1 MNGYVLQFMEY
12 LDLERGASVNTRLA
26 YKRDLKQFEEF
37 LEARGFFR
45 AAGVAGS
52 QIGVGDDLK
61 RVREADIAAYMA
73 GLFKGCGKTTIAR
86 KLSAIKSFFKYMQRI
101 GVVGKNPSELLS
113 APKIG
118 KSLPTVLSVEE
129 AVALVEAPGK
139 RIGRRVIKRSDGQTD
154 RPAKPA
160 KIDRQLAQRVLRDR
174 AVLELLYS
182 SGMRVS
188 ELVGV
193 DLTFLDLRGGSV
205 RVTGKGGKERLCI
218 IGSVA
223 ASAIKD
229 YLKIEGRAGDITG
242 MLFRGRSGAPLTQR
256 TVQRIVKKYTQ
267 VSGIAKN
274 PTPHSLRHSFATHLL
289 DRGLDL
295 RVIQEMLGHASL
307 STTQRY
313 TSVSMDRL
321 MEVYDRT
328 HPRAEI
334 KDIEIT
340 DAEIKDK

>member
-1 MNGYVLQFMEY
+1 
-12 LDLERGASVNTRLA
+12 
-26 YKRDLKQFEEF
+26 
-37 LEARGFFR
+37 
-45 AAGVAGS
+45 
-52 QIGVGDDLK
+52 
-61 RVREADIAAYMA
+61 
-73 GLFKGCGKTTIAR
+73 
-86 KLSAIKSFFKYMQRI
+86 
-101 GVVGKNPSELLS
+101 
-113 APKIG
+113 
-118 KSLPTVLSVEE
+118 
-129 AVALVEAPGK
+129 
-139 RIGRRVIKRSDGQTD
+139 
-154 RPAKPA
+154 
-160 KIDRQLAQRVLRDR
+160 
-174 AVLELLYS
+174 
-182 SGMRVS
+182 MRVS

-193 DLTFLDLRGGSV
+193 DLAFVDLRAGSV
-205 RVTGKGGKERLCI
+205 KVTGKGGKERLCI
-218 IGSVA
+218 IGGLA
-223 ASAIKD
+223 ASAIGD
-229 YLKIEGRAGDITG
+229 YLEIEGRGQDTAGKLFTG
-242 MLFRGRSGAPLTQR
+242 RGGAPLTQR

-334 KDIEIT
+334 RDTEIT